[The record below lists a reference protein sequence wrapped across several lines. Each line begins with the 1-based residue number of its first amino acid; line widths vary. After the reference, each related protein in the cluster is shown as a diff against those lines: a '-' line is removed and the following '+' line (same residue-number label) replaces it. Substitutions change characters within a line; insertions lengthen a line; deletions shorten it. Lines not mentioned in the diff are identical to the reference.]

1 MRRPPPSIVRARLCG
16 RCLPSAA
23 FSSSSS
29 SLIPDPSSKLLRQ
42 RRSRCFDS
50 SSEQNAD
57 SLRLPETALTQGYRL
72 VVHDEIGSTNDE
84 AVACARAGDPGKLW
98 IVARAQTRGRGR
110 QGRQWTS
117 PPGNL
122 YTSLLLLDAVPPPQ
136 APELGFVVGIALARA
151 LRFLMAGDPRLRI
164 KWPNDILFEG
174 AKLAGILLESVR
186 LADGR
191 LACVIGIGVNCRS
204 HPEETLYPA
213 TDLSAAAGRDI
224 APEAVFEL
232 LAGAMARQ
240 LGVWTKGA
248 GFAAFARNSRRRTS
262 TFSGCPRSTPRT
274 PSSHATFLRRMKAS
288 WSFASRIPKASTSR
302 ICCP

>member
-1 MRRPPPSIVRARLCG
+1 LNP
-16 RCLPSAA
+16 
-23 FSSSSS
+23 
-29 SLIPDPSSKLLRQ
+29 
-42 RRSRCFDS
+42 
-50 SSEQNAD
+50 SSEQNAE

-72 VVHDEIGSTNDE
+72 VAHDEIGSTNDE

-98 IVARAQTRGRGR
+98 IVVRAQNRGRGR

-151 LRFLMAGDPRLRI
+151 LRFLTADDPRLRI

-191 LACVIGIGVNCRS
+191 LACVIGIGVNCAS
-204 HPEETLYPA
+204 SPSDVPYKVTSLETVLGRAITPQ
-213 TDLSAAAGRDI
+213 DVLSTLSVEFIRWLEVWSAGAGFDKIRAEWLALAAGIGAPIKVVMPTRVLEGLFRTIDETGRLI
-224 APEAVFEL
+224 IETPEAVMAVEAGDIFFVDRPKGT
-232 LAGAMARQ
+232 LAG
-240 LGVWTKGA
+240 
-248 GFAAFARNSRRRTS
+248 
-262 TFSGCPRSTPRT
+262 FSD
-274 PSSHATFLRRMKAS
+274 
-288 WSFASRIPKASTSR
+288 
-302 ICCP
+302 